1 MSLNENQEEKRNK
14 DNEKFGTEVRATV
27 DSRIYKR
34 PSFFLSI
41 PLIIAFGGI
50 GSRYENVFFSSMKEN
65 E

>member
-1 MSLNENQEEKRNK
+1 MSLNENQEEKWNK
-14 DNEKFGTEVRATV
+14 NDEGFGTEVRAAV
-27 DSRIYKR
+27 YSGIYEC
-34 PSFFLSI
+34 PSFFLGI